1 MIWDE
6 KIKNFLLHFPSTF
19 VRHCHKNE
27 TLLCSRNFAHK
38 TKRRTCP
45 LLQKWFDSVMEI
57 MMDNQVFSNLP
68 KTKPKLSNQSFLKS
82 NLYNFNRKSLITNRI
97 SYEFG
102 RIYSNCHVWKRE
114 KFGKRV
120 RQILTFSYVENK
132 EAVGNQLIV
141 VSKSKFARRVKWHI
155 INILKQILI
164 YPWVVHIAALVFVW
178 AWQMLNYSDAQAFL
192 SRVCIF
198 GLSEVM
204 NHMALSPM
212 WHHRR

>member
-1 MIWDE
+1 MRWKDQKLSVTLSE
-6 KIKNFLLHFPSTF
+6 HHRVY

-27 TLLCSRNFAHK
+27 TLLCSRNCVHK

-114 KFGKRV
+114 KFGKSIKEDRRHSQV
-120 RQILTFSYVENK
+120 ILRLGE
-132 EAVGNQLIV
+132 
-141 VSKSKFARRVKWHI
+141 
-155 INILKQILI
+155 
-164 YPWVVHIAALVFVW
+164 
-178 AWQMLNYSDAQAFL
+178 
-192 SRVCIF
+192 
-198 GLSEVM
+198 
-204 NHMALSPM
+204 
-212 WHHRR
+212 